1 MGKFNG
7 IDYSAITS
15 LNTSNFKKVVDGGTT
30 SYVQVQDVILIG
42 GGHEPKYQKAVN
54 DAEGSGANHGTI
66 TKKGSRQI
74 TVTGCDIARGEFE
87 SEIAKFSDRKVVY
100 E

>member
-1 MGKFNG
+1 VGKFNW
-7 IDYSAITS
+7 IDYSAITN
-15 LNTSNFKKVVDGGTT
+15 LNKSNFKQVGDGGTT

-42 GGHEPKYQKAVN
+42 GGHDPQYQKAIS
-54 DAEGSGANHGTI
+54 DADGTANRGTI

-74 TVTGCDIARGEFE
+74 TVTGCGIARAEFE
-87 SEIAKFSDRKVVY
+87 SEIAKFSDRKVVH

>member
-1 MGKFNG
+1 MGKFNW
-7 IDYSAITS
+7 IDYSAITN

-30 SYVQVQDVILIG
+30 SYSQVQDVILIG
-42 GGHEPKYQKAVN
+42 GGHEPKYQKAIS
-54 DAEGSGANHGTI
+54 DADGSGPNRGTI

-74 TVTGCDIARGEFE
+74 TVTGCKIARAEFE
-87 SEIAKFSDRKVVY
+87 SEIAKLSDRKVVY